1 MNTNK
6 IIAAVLQEDL
16 VDTKKLVNEALL
28 SRLGN
33 ALEEKLANFA
43 PSVIGEGSKGSKPDF
58 LDLDG
63 DGNKKEPMRKAAK
76 ERKNVSEGWT
86 DDIPDGETLT
96 KYLSQYTNTG
106 QMPKQLSNY
115 YASNPSLQGN
125 PGFGSAAKGTQPN
138 LSNSMPGSGPA
149 TSGVGSV
156 SGSNPLS
163 INAGYEPN
171 LAAIYENF
179 EQDVMDLVQ
188 EIQED
193 TGKLLSEEEIAELA
207 EEYLNQLLSD
217 EE

>member
-96 KYLSQYTNTG
+96 KYLSQYANTG

-115 YASNPSLQGN
+115 YASNPPLQGN
-125 PGFGSAAKGTQPN
+125 PGFGSSAKGTQPN
-138 LSNSMPGSGPA
+138 LSNSMPGSGLA

>member
-6 IIAAVLQEDL
+6 IIASILQENL

-43 PSVIGEGSKGSKPDF
+43 PSVIGEASKPDF
-58 LDLDG
+58 DK
-63 DGNKKEPMRKAAK
+63 DGNKKEPMKKAAK
-76 ERKNVSEGWT
+76 EAKSVSEGWT
-86 DDIPDGETLT
+86 NDIPDGETLA
-96 KYLSQYTNTG
+96 KYLSNYTNTG
-106 QMPKQLSNY
+106 TMPKQLAAY
-115 YASNPSLQGN
+115 YSANPSLQGN
-125 PGFGSAAKGTQPN
+125 PGSASAAKG
-138 LSNSMPGSGPA
+138 LSNTPNANSTTNSM
-149 TSGVGSV
+149 
-156 SGSNPLS
+156 S
-163 INAGYEPN
+163 INAGYEPE

-193 TGKLLSEEEIAELA
+193 TGEILSEEEIAELA